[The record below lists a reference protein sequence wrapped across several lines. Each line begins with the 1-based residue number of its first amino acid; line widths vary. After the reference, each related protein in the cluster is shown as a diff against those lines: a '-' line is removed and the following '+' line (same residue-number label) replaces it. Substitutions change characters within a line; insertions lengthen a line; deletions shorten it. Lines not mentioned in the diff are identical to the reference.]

1 VYDRSKGVAHLI
13 GPGGCVTWG
22 DMQRTDLSRDNSL
35 VAEVR
40 RSRFMTPWWL
50 AIPLGFGLIPLVNQV
65 LAPPAATPLAG
76 LLKSLFGPAYATY
89 FSSIATVLAFGFSA
103 LVLFLWVRLGERR
116 PFHTIGFHLRRALVG
131 IGLGFGLA
139 MLFTTLVVGGL
150 VALDML
156 KPQPPGADPVGM
168 AAMQG
173 ILVAALVYVVQG
185 SSEEMVYRGWLQNVV
200 AIRLGPPIAIAI
212 VTVGFTGAHAFNPGF
227 GVLPC
232 INLVLFAL
240 FLSFLALRTGSLW
253 ASCAWHAGW
262 NWSLNNLWG
271 VPLSGLPPE
280 GGSAMAWA
288 LTGPSIM
295 TGGVWGPEGGL
306 VATAVLAGGTVW
318 AALWHGLGDKT
329 QPTAPALLSPE
340 ARLAA
345 YRAAQ
350 RR

>member
-1 VYDRSKGVAHLI
+1 
-13 GPGGCVTWG
+13 
-22 DMQRTDLSRDNSL
+22 
-35 VAEVR
+35 
-40 RSRFMTPWWL
+40 
-50 AIPLGFGLIPLVNQV
+50 
-65 LAPPAATPLAG
+65 
-76 LLKSLFGPAYATY
+76 
-89 FSSIATVLAFGFSA
+89 
-103 LVLFLWVRLGERR
+103 
-116 PFHTIGFHLRRALVG
+116 LRHALVG

-139 MLFTTLVVGGL
+139 ILFTTLVVGGL
-150 VALDML
+150 VALGML
-156 KPQPPGADPVGM
+156 KPQPPGTDPVGM

-173 ILVAALVYVVQG
+173 VVVAALVYAVQA
-185 SSEEMVYRGWLQNVV
+185 STEEMVYRGWLQNVV

-212 VTVGFTGAHAFNPGF
+212 VAAGFTAAHSRNPGF
-227 GVLPC
+227 DVLPG

-240 FLSFLALRTGSLW
+240 FLSFLALRTGSIW

-288 LTGPSIM
+288 MTGPGIM

-306 VATAVLAGGTVW
+306 LATAVLAGGTVW
-318 AALWHGLGDKT
+318 VALWQGLGDKVR
-329 QPTAPALLSPE
+329 APAQVAQSPE

-345 YRAAQ
+345 YRATQHQ

>member
-1 VYDRSKGVAHLI
+1 ML
-13 GPGGCVTWG
+13 
-22 DMQRTDLSRDNSL
+22 RTDLSRDNSL

-50 AIPLGFGLIPLVNQV
+50 AIPLGFGLVPLVNQV
-65 LAPPAATPLAG
+65 LAPLAMTPVAG
-76 LLKSLFGPAYATY
+76 LLKSLFGPGYATY

-139 MLFTTLVVGGL
+139 MLFTTFVVGGL
-150 VALDML
+150 VALGML
-156 KPQPPGADPVGM
+156 KPQPPGADPIGM

-173 ILVAALVYVVQG
+173 IVVAALVYAVQA
-185 SSEEMVYRGWLQNVV
+185 STEEMIYRGWLQNVV
-200 AIRLGPPIAIAI
+200 AIRLGPAAAVAI
-212 VTVGFTGAHAFNPGF
+212 VAVGFTGAHSRNPGF
-227 GVLPC
+227 DLLPC
-232 INLVLFAL
+232 INLVLFSV
-240 FLSFLALRTGSLW
+240 FLSFLALRTGALW

-262 NWSLNNLWG
+262 NWSLNNIWG

-288 LTGPSIM
+288 LTGPNIM

-306 VATAVLAGGTVW
+306 LATAVLTGGSVW
-318 AALWHGLGDKT
+318 VALWQGLGDR
-329 QPTAPALLSPE
+329 APALHPAALSPE